1 MIAGLVIPSA
11 FAAQGGTTIDYTVSP
26 VSVQMTPAGTG
37 SFTITVPGLGQA
49 YAAVEFLVRMPED
62 IVYGSK
68 DNSGPDC
75 FNVTYSRSGDRIIL
89 PTKTSGAPTGYQDY
103 LFSYSASQNK
113 FTGPITCTV
122 NVNYTGD
129 SEKIITI
136 LQCKQSV
143 YIGNETT
150 PYLSTET
157 TEVTLLPSSG
167 GDPGS
172 DATLSSLTLSS
183 GQLSPEF
190 TSNHTSYTATV
201 PNSVTAVNVST
212 TSTDPD
218 ATVSV
223 SCNGDISSD
232 GSVSLDEGAN
242 IITVTVTAADQATTQ
257 NYTIIVTREST
268 DTVSH
273 DATLKS
279 LSLSNESQTIDFG
292 SFSSNVFTYTAAVAY
307 SVDSVKVTA
316 IPTDT
321 SGNAKVKVSPDVT
334 PISLN
339 VGNNNIISITVTAA
353 DGTTT
358 NIYKITVTR
367 ASSDASHDATLKD
380 LSLSNGS
387 QIIDFGSFSSNIF
400 TYTASVSNSVGSV
413 TVSPVP
419 TDNTSSGVTVEVK
432 VNGTKGSNPFSM
444 RVGLNSITILVTA
457 ADRTTTKTYTI
468 NVTRAGASSS
478 NPGTGTETVNEQAPL
493 MTDLFPFTDVRESDW
508 FYGDVYYCW
517 ENKLINGTSVTTFSP
532 DTPITRDAVVTIL
545 YREEGSPDTS
555 SLDNPF
561 SDVAEGMWYA
571 NAIKWASANGI
582 VLGYPDG
589 TYQPNRAI
597 SRQEMA
603 TILSRYNTYTGFTL
617 PEARAFAG
625 FNDDAAIA
633 DFAKDNVKA
642 LYMAGIINGL
652 PDNLFGP
659 TGTATRAQFAAMV
672 HRLLEAVN
680 G

>member
-1 MIAGLVIPSA
+1 
-11 FAAQGGTTIDYTVSP
+11 
-26 VSVQMTPAGTG
+26 MTPDGTG
-37 SFTITVPGLGQA
+37 SFTITAPALPQA
-49 YAAVEFLVRMPED
+49 YSAVEFLVRMPEEISD
-62 IVYGSK
+62 DFGVVYSLPGGMIV
-68 DNSGPDC
+68 GP
-75 FNVTYSRSGDRIIL
+75 
-89 PTKTSGAPTGYQDY
+89 KETSGAPDGYQDY
-103 LFSYSASQNK
+103 LFSYAASQNK
-113 FTGPITCTV
+113 FTDPITCTV

-129 SEKIITI
+129 SEETITI

-143 YIGNETT
+143 SVDHSTDVYVSTDTT
-150 PYLSTET
+150 D
-157 TEVTLLPSSG
+157 VTLVPSSG

-172 DATLSSLTLSS
+172 DATLSALALSS

-190 TSNHTSYTATV
+190 TPNHTSYTATV
-201 PNSVTAVNVST
+201 PNSVTDIVVSM

-223 SCNGDISSD
+223 SCHGDSSSD

-242 IITVTVTAADQATTQ
+242 IITITVTAANQTTTQ
-257 NYTIIVTREST
+257 KYTVVVTREST
-268 DTVSH
+268 TTVSH

-279 LSLSNESQTIDFG
+279 LSISNGSQAIDFG
-292 SFSSNVFTYTAAVAY
+292 SFLSNEFTYTVSVPY
-307 SVDSVKVTA
+307 SVDSIEITA

-321 SGNAKVKVSPDVT
+321 SGNAKVKVSPNVT

-339 VGNNNIISITVTAA
+339 VGNNNIIAITVTAA

-358 NIYKITVTR
+358 NTYKITVTR
-367 ASSDASHDATLKD
+367 ASSDASHDATLKS
-380 LSLSNGS
+380 LSISNGS
-387 QIIDFGSFSSNIF
+387 QTIDFGSFSPNVF

-413 TVSPVP
+413 TVSPIP

-432 VNGTKGSNPFSM
+432 VNGIKGSNPLSM

-468 NVTRAGASSS
+468 NVTRADASPSNPSS
-478 NPGTGTETVNEQAPL
+478 NPGTEIVSGEGAPVTGPL
-493 MTDLFPFTDVRESDW
+493 LFTDVRESDW

-517 ENKLINGTSVTTFSP
+517 ENELVNGTSDTTFSP

-545 YREEGSPDTS
+545 YRKEGSPDTS

-561 SDVAEGMWYA
+561 SDVAVGMWYTD
-571 NAIKWASANGI
+571 AIKWAAANGI
-582 VLGYPDG
+582 VLGSPDG
-589 TYQPNRAI
+589 TFQPSRAI

-603 TILSRYNTYTGFTL
+603 TILSRYNTYMGVTL
-617 PEARAFAG
+617 PETRTYAG
-625 FNDDAAIA
+625 FNDDGVIA

-642 LYMAGIINGL
+642 LYMTGIINGL
-652 PDNLFGP
+652 PNNIFGP

-672 HRLLEAVN
+672 HRLLEAVS
-680 G
+680 GL